1 MPETTF
7 VSDLAPW
14 ITPAILLA
22 VFAWLRSDIRRSEL
36 RQNARMD
43 EMGKRLDQRMDEM
56 GKRMDEMGK
65 RLDQRMDEMGK
76 RLDQRMD
83 EMGKRMDRIEV
94 RMDRIE
100 VRLDRV
106 EERLGGVETGLAEA
120 RGQLAF
126 VERYILGRNDAPAPE
141 PAAE

>member
-1 MPETTF
+1 MPEAAF

-36 RQNARMD
+36 RRNARMD

-83 EMGKRMDRIEV
+83 RIEARMDRIEA
-94 RMDRIE
+94 
-100 VRLDRV
+100 RLDRV

>member
-1 MPETTF
+1 MPEATF
-7 VSDLAPW
+7 ASDLAPW

-36 RQNARMD
+36 RQSARID
-43 EMGKRLDQRMDEM
+43 EMGKRLDQRI
-56 GKRMDEMGK
+56 DEMGK
-65 RLDQRMDEMGK
+65 RLDQRIDEMGK
-76 RLDQRMD
+76 RLD
-83 EMGKRMDRIEV
+83 EMGR